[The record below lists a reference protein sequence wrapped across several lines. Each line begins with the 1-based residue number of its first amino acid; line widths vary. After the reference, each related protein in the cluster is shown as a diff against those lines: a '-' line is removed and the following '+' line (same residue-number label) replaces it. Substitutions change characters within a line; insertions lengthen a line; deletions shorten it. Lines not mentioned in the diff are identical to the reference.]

1 MIAAIADVE
10 RKSPLVVCSVCSALS
25 CDKDLDE
32 GQDGANATAGEVLST
47 ANAPTILLTAFII
60 YFSSLMLF
68 FCEGGYVGV

>member
-47 ANAPTILLTAFII
+47 ANAPMILLTAFII
-60 YFSSLMLF
+60 LLISSATSLCCF
-68 FCEGGYVGV
+68 RFE